1 MLKPR
6 APFATDESY
15 DFLFDKS
22 VWMDGAGGGVDAHL
36 KGEPD
41 GKNRVRFADSRY
53 VPPFLA
59 TPPGS
64 PKRDKQFGA
73 RSDMYHGPPKKS
85 RDGGINDAHSPTR
98 RRQTDAN
105 SPPKLRSTSSICG
118 LTRFNVGRSPSP
130 SPPRPPRAVALA
142 AVAVVPSQVTAG
154 VAEAVLSRGKA
165 VLPQSNRE
173 LT

>member
-1 MLKPR
+1 VLKPR

-22 VWMDGAGGGVDAHL
+22 VWIDGAGVDAHL

-53 VPPFLA
+53 VPPFLV

-85 RDGGINDAHSPTR
+85 RDGGINDAHSPTSN
-98 RRQTDAN
+98 RRQLAARTAKHVVNMRLDAVQ
-105 SPPKLRSTSSICG
+105 R
-118 LTRFNVGRSPSP
+118 
-130 SPPRPPRAVALA
+130 RAVAVALAAARTRARGLA
-142 AVAVVPSQVTAG
+142 AVAVVPS
-154 VAEAVLSRGKA
+154 
-165 VLPQSNRE
+165 
-173 LT
+173 